1 MNYKSGMNA
10 PAFQSFLTERSVNVM
25 TEPEESPT
33 RYMLPDQGEGK
44 GVVDYSLNDHLPATY
59 PIATTKTKKE
69 KNRSEGY
76 VDYSLND
83 LSPARYPTF
92 NKKRKKSNKK
102 KKNKK
107 AKKEPG
113 NSVHFHPT
121 VTLKTIYTTL
131 KNQTEEVNLTHE
143 EYPLRVTA
151 FALKRKGQ
159 KELLKYQHQYR
170 PLTSR
175 RLFMQK
181 HIRDTL
187 QRENGNQSSSS
198 SPPQTPP
205 TNSIPMNS

>member
-1 MNYKSGMNA
+1 
-10 PAFQSFLTERSVNVM
+10 M
-25 TEPEESPT
+25 TESEESPT
-33 RYMLPDQGEGK
+33 RYMLPDQRE
-44 GVVDYSLNDHLPATY
+44 GVVNYSLNDH
-59 PIATTKTKKE
+59 
-69 KNRSEGY
+69 
-76 VDYSLND
+76 
-83 LSPARYPTF
+83 SPARYPTF
-92 NKKRKKSNKK
+92 NQKRKKSNKK

-131 KNQTEEVNLTHE
+131 KNQIENVHLTHEE

-170 PLTSR
+170 PLTPR

-198 SPPQTPP
+198 YPQTLPM
-205 TNSIPMNS
+205 NSIPMNS

>member
-1 MNYKSGMNA
+1 MN
-10 PAFQSFLTERSVNVM
+10 TM
-25 TEPEESPT
+25 TELEESPT
-33 RYMLPDQGEGK
+33 RYMLPGQDEQP
-44 GVVDYSLNDHLPATY
+44 PATK
-59 PIATTKTKKE
+59 KTKKE
-69 KNRSEGY
+69 KTKGEGY

-92 NKKRKKSNKK
+92 NQKSKKSKK
-102 KKNKK
+102 KKKDKK

-113 NSVHFHPT
+113 KFVQFRPT
-121 VTLKTIYTTL
+121 VHLIRSK
-131 KNQTEEVNLTHE
+131 KQQEEIDLTNE
-143 EYPLRVTA
+143 EDYPSRVTA

-170 PLTSR
+170 SLTPR
-175 RLFMQK
+175 RLSIQK

-198 SPPQTPP
+198 PQTPPP

>member
-1 MNYKSGMNA
+1 MTRVIKA
-10 PAFQSFLTERSVNVM
+10 EHALSFLIHSSWNDPVNTM
-25 TEPEESPT
+25 TELEESPT
-33 RYMLPDQGEGK
+33 RYMLPEQDEH
-44 GVVDYSLNDHLPATY
+44 SPAK
-59 PIATTKTKKE
+59 KTKKE
-69 KNRSEGY
+69 KTKGEGY

-92 NKKRKKSNKK
+92 NQKSKNPKK
-102 KKNKK
+102 KKKKKDKK

-113 NSVHFHPT
+113 KFVQFRPT
-121 VTLKTIYTTL
+121 VHLICSK
-131 KNQTEEVNLTHE
+131 KQQEEIDLTNE
-143 EYPLRVTA
+143 EDYPSRVTA

-170 PLTSR
+170 SLTPR
-175 RLFMQK
+175 RLSIQK

-198 SPPQTPP
+198 SPQTPPP

>member
-1 MNYKSGMNA
+1 MN
-10 PAFQSFLTERSVNVM
+10 M
-25 TEPEESPT
+25 TESEESPT
-33 RYMLPDQGEGK
+33 RYMLPEQDEGK
-44 GVVDYSLNDHLPATY
+44 GVVDYSLNDHSPATY
-59 PIATTKTKKE
+59 PIATKKTKKE

-92 NKKRKKSNKK
+92 NQKRKKSS

-107 AKKEPG
+107 NNKKVKKEPG
-113 NSVHFHPT
+113 KYVHFHPT

-131 KNQTEEVNLTHE
+131 KNQIEQVNLTDEE

-170 PLTSR
+170 PLTPR

-198 SPPQTPP
+198 SPQTLPK
-205 TNSIPMNS
+205 NSIPMNS